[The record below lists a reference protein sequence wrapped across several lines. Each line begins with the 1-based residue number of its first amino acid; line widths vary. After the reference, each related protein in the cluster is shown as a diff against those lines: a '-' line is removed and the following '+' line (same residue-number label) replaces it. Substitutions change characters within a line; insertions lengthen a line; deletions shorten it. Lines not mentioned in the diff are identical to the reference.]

1 MDPYTK
7 DIIEVSAWIAI
18 ALGFGGSIVA
28 LVYNIKATNQERH
41 ALNLQRDALRTNI
54 YLQTTGRINELVEK
68 SPTATEDQKIDRAN
82 LMLLGA
88 FENFAFYD
96 NQGYFTTAMTNQ
108 YLGTIYKITEDMK
121 KAGLLKGTSADKEN
135 AFVEL
140 RKFCLKHIGKDPLKS
155 NAADDRTR

>member
-7 DIIEVSAWIAI
+7 DVIEVAAWIAI

-41 ALNLQRDALRTNI
+41 ALELQRDALRTNI

-68 SPTATEDQKIDRAN
+68 FPTTTENEKIDRDI
-82 LMLLGA
+82 LILLGS

-96 NQGYFTTAMTNQ
+96 NQGYFTRAMTNQ
-108 YLGTIYKITEDMK
+108 YLGTIYMVTKQMK
-121 KAGLLKGTSADKEN
+121 EAGLLTGTSADKEN
-135 AFVEL
+135 TFVEL
-140 RKFCLKHIGKDPLKS
+140 RKFCLKHKHEDPLKS